1 MSIYGGR
8 QWPWKVV
15 RFWWKVC
22 GVDQP
27 RLRTFGP
34 VPFPDVFEEA
44 TDGVDA
50 FTSSCDRIGRLSARE
65 LEEPSFD
72 VWMAFELCEGL

>member
-1 MSIYGGR
+1 M
-8 QWPWKVV
+8 
-15 RFWWKVC
+15 RFWWKVF

-27 RLRTFGP
+27 RLGTFGP
-34 VPFPDVFEEA
+34 APFPDVFEEA

-50 FTSSCDRIGRLSARE
+50 FTPSCDRKGRLSARE

-72 VWMAFELCEGL
+72 VWMALELCEGL